1 MNHLQ
6 ATEHETRAKDL
17 IAEFDSVAIP
27 AEIGAYTGEP
37 AGSQTTVLVST
48 GAKPAKLD
56 IRISDAIRWRV
67 PRFEH
72 THELALKTP
81 VAEVVELFALCFA
94 GRCHEVGQLIAAA
107 TAGKEATP

>member
-1 MNHLQ
+1 MSQLQ
-6 ATEHETRAKDL
+6 ATEHEARAKDL

-48 GAKPAKLD
+48 GSKPAKLD
-56 IRISDAIRWRV
+56 IRIVDAIRWRV

-72 THELALKTP
+72 THELALSTSA
-81 VAEVVELFALCFA
+81 AEVVELFALCFA
-94 GRCHEVGQLIAAA
+94 GRCHEVGRLIAEA
-107 TAGKEATP
+107 TAGEEASK